1 MNGNLTFDALI
12 KKATELEKESIEF
25 YMIAASVTKN
35 STGQKMFR
43 DLSQQAID
51 NVITL
56 FATYGLEGIS
66 DIESFLLGENQKS
79 HILEE
84 QVRLLVDSR
93 TNDQQ
98 AMKIALSRDI
108 RRMKIY
114 SKALQ
119 NCMDPRC
126 RRILEDLQKKVEKQ
140 AAEIQADFN
149 LLLGPLQ
156 DSKPIIG
163 YPDL

>member
-1 MNGNLTFDALI
+1 MNGNITFDSLI

-25 YMIAASVTKN
+25 YMIAARVTKN
-35 STGQKMFR
+35 PTGQKMFR
-43 DLSQQAID
+43 ELCQQGID
-51 NVITL
+51 NVITM

-66 DIESFLLGENQKS
+66 DVESFLLGDSQKS
-79 HILEE
+79 KILEE
-84 QVRLLVDSR
+84 QVQLLVDSK

-114 SKALQ
+114 RKALQ
-119 NCMDPRC
+119 SCMDPRC
-126 RRILEDLQKKVEKQ
+126 RRILEELQAKLEKR
-140 AAEIQADFN
+140 AAEIQADFKMI
-149 LLLGPLQ
+149 LGPLQ
-156 DSKPIIG
+156 DTKPIIG